1 MCYFYNISAVP
12 RSGGRRIIFYDAP
25 VVLND
30 VMCTGNEE
38 SILNCTET
46 GYGIFDDCTIV
57 AVAQCEGEFALNS
70 GSKMYVNFSTITAIH
85 HSKAALS
92 IDFTPYVGGICA

>member
-1 MCYFYNISAVP
+1 M
-12 RSGGRRIIFYDAP
+12 IIFYDAP

-46 GYGIFDDCTIV
+46 GYGVFDDCMSV
-57 AVAQCEGEFALNS
+57 AVAQCEGESAL
-70 GSKMYVNFSTITAIH
+70 TEW
-85 HSKAALS
+85 L
-92 IDFTPYVGGICA
+92 

>member
-1 MCYFYNISAVP
+1 MV
-12 RSGGRRIIFYDAP
+12 IFYDAP

-46 GYGIFDDCTIV
+46 GYGVFDDCMLV
-57 AVAQCEGEFALNS
+57 AVAQCEGEFALTEW
-70 GSKMYVNFSTITAIH
+70 KYIFKTIAQYNIWQ
-85 HSKAALS
+85 L
-92 IDFTPYVGGICA
+92 FT

>member
-1 MCYFYNISAVP
+1 MYCLFFSAVP
-12 RSGGRRIIFYDAP
+12 RSASSIIMLYDAP

-46 GYGIFDDCTIV
+46 GYGVFDDCMSV
-57 AVAQCEGEFALNS
+57 AVAQCEGEFTLI
-70 GSKMYVNFSTITAIH
+70 VW
-85 HSKAALS
+85 L
-92 IDFTPYVGGICA
+92 